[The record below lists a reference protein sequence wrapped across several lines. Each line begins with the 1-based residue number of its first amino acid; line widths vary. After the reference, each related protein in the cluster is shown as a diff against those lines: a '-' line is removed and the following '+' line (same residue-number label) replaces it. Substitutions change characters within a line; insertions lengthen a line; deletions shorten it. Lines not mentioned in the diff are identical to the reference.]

1 MSLDLLWRDLSQAWR
16 NAFRRPGFTLLVVL
30 TLALG
35 IGVNSAV
42 FALLDGVLLRRLPYR
57 DPSRIVFLW
66 QTFPSQNIQ
75 ELEPTAYDYEAWH
88 ALRSLSAIA
97 MVRTDTFTLT
107 GDDNP
112 ERVRGSRMTASLMP
126 LLGIAPRL
134 GRNFTPAE
142 DLEGTAAVAILSDG
156 LWRRRFGADEQ
167 VIGRILQINGESR
180 AIVGVM
186 PRGVTLPGPLAGD
199 DDLWMPARLS
209 PADRIT
215 EVYHSQKILGR
226 LAGGVT
232 PEQASAELESL
243 AARLA
248 AERASHRQLGA
259 RLTPV
264 AEQTVR
270 SIRPTLLL
278 IAGSVGL
285 LLIVASAN
293 ASTLL
298 LARASNRRHEL
309 AVRTALGATRG
320 RLLSLAVAESLVF
333 ASLGGL
339 AGLLLGGWA
348 LRAVLPLFAGSL
360 PSARPIDMDARVAVF
375 TAALS
380 AILALLFGSVVALHR
395 PDGRLVDLLKSS
407 SRTISGSG
415 GRARGSLVVVQVA
428 LAVVLLSA
436 AGLMLNSVVRLS
448 HVRPGFDA
456 DHLLTF
462 KVALTGSNYSSAP
475 ARVAFVSDLLARLQT
490 TPGVRRVAVSSIIP
504 FGGQRGANGIEI
516 EGRQAAPGQTLI
528 ADQRHISPG
537 YFQAMN
543 IAVLQGRAFQAADD
557 ARGEQVVIV
566 NRAMANRFWPD
577 DNPIDRRVRTTAGFD
592 SGTWF
597 RIVGVVDDVRHV
609 SLSRDPVTE
618 MYRPIA
624 QTAMSIVT
632 LVVRTDREPASLAP
646 PARAT
651 VQGIDPNLP
660 IYDVRTME
668 DRIAGSFAQTRGTM
682 LLLLVTAGLAAALS
696 GVAIYGS
703 IWYSVSQRI
712 PEIGVRLALGASRA
726 SVFVDVLRRAVW
738 LTGIGA
744 MIGVGGALA
753 GGRFIAGLLFET
765 RAADPATLTAVVAA
779 TMGLALAAGIV
790 PARRAM
796 SVDPM
801 IALRNE

>member
-1 MSLDLLWRDLSQAWR
+1 VAIDLLWRDLSVASR
-16 NAFRRPGFTLLVVL
+16 NAIRRPGFTLLVVL

-42 FALLDGVLLRRLPYR
+42 FALLDGILLRPLPYR
-57 DPSRIVFLW
+57 DPSRLVFLW

-75 ELEPTAYDYEAWH
+75 ELEPTAFDYEAWH

-142 DLEGTAAVAILSDG
+142 DLEGTAGVAILSDG
-156 LWRRRFGADEQ
+156 LWRRRFGSDEH
-167 VIGRILQINGESR
+167 VIGRSVPINGESR
-180 AIVGVM
+180 TIVGVM
-186 PRGVTLPGPLAGD
+186 PRGVSLPGPLAGD

-209 PADRIT
+209 PADRVT

-270 SIRPTLLL
+270 TIRPTLLL

-285 LLIVASAN
+285 LLLVASAN

-339 AGLLLGGWA
+339 AGLVLGGWA

-375 TAALS
+375 TAAIS

-415 GRARGSLVVVQVA
+415 GRARGALVVAQVA

-448 HVRPGFDA
+448 RVRPGFDA

-462 KVALTGSNYSSAP
+462 KVALTGSNYSAAP
-475 ARVAFVSDLLARLQT
+475 ARIAFISDLLARLQT

-504 FGGQRGANGIEI
+504 FGGQRGANGIEV
-516 EGRQAAPGQTLI
+516 EGRPAAPGQTLI

-577 DNPIDRRVRTTAGFD
+577 ENPIDRRVRTTAGFD

-597 RIVGVVDDVRHV
+597 RIVGVVDDVHHV

-624 QTAMSIVT
+624 QTAMSIFT

-646 PARAT
+646 PARAA
-651 VQGIDPNLP
+651 VQAIDPNLP

-726 SVFVDVLRRAVW
+726 SVFVEVLRRAAW

-744 MIGVGGALA
+744 AIGVGGTLA

-779 TMGLALAAGIV
+779 TMVLALAAGIV

-796 SVDPM
+796 SVDP
-801 IALRNE
+801 ITALRN